1 MIFNNRCALITGAAA
16 GIGLATARTL
26 AAHGV
31 RLVLTDVNSDG
42 LIKPSP
48 SCGRAVRTRSALS
61 WTSAR
66 TRMSDRLGAGLEEND
81 IKIDILIN
89 NAGIWRDNTGNFWET
104 DPKSWIRRWRI
115 NVYGLMY
122 LTRAILPGMIE
133 RRYGRIVNVASVAG
147 IYGISGMT
155 DYSATK
161 GAVIAFTKSLAKETT
176 GYGVTVNSVSPGNIG
191 DGTADNGL
199 SYAGRHRQLCRV
211 RRAYLLSR
219 ERQRELVLGSG
230 LPRRPGARKKD
241 VTGCFRRRELY
252 QIHSVVLQFA
262 LE

>member
-1 MIFNNRCALITGAAA
+1 MKFNNRCALITGAAA
-16 GIGLATARTL
+16 GIGLATARNL

-42 LIKPSP
+42 LDK
-48 SCGRAVRTRSALS
+48 AVAELRESGADAVGFVLDVS
-61 WTSAR
+61 SDEDI
-66 TRMSDRLGAGLEEND
+66 DRLAAGLEEND

-133 RRYGRIVNVASVAG
+133 RQYGRVINVASVAG

-191 DGTADNGL
+191 DGDKDNGL
-199 SYAGRHRQLCRV
+199 SYAGRIGSYAECAELICFVASDNASWCSGQDY
-211 RRAYLLSR
+211 RAD
-219 ERQRELVLGSG
+219 GC
-230 LPRRPGARKKD
+230 RKKM
-241 VTGCFRRRELY
+241 
-252 QIHSVVLQFA
+252 
-262 LE
+262 

>member
-16 GIGLATARTL
+16 GIGLATARNL

-31 RLVLTDVNSDG
+31 RLVLTDVNADWLDKAVAELRGSGADAVSFVIDVGSDED
-42 LIKPSP
+42 I
-48 SCGRAVRTRSALS
+48 
-61 WTSAR
+61 
-66 TRMSDRLGAGLEEND
+66 DRLAAGLEEND

-122 LTRAILPGMIE
+122 LTRAILPGMLE

-191 DGTADNGL
+191 DGDKDNGL
-199 SYAGRHRQLCRV
+199 SYAGRIGSYAECAELICFLASDNASWCSGQDY
-211 RRAYLLSR
+211 RAD
-219 ERQRELVLGSG
+219 GC
-230 LPRRPGARKKD
+230 RKKM
-241 VTGCFRRRELY
+241 
-252 QIHSVVLQFA
+252 
-262 LE
+262 

>member
-16 GIGLATARTL
+16 GIGLATARNL

-42 LIKPSP
+42 LDK
-48 SCGRAVRTRSALS
+48 AVAELRESGADAVGFVLDVS
-61 WTSAR
+61 SDEDV
-66 TRMSDRLGAGLEEND
+66 DRLAAGLEEND

-191 DGTADNGL
+191 DGDKDNGL
-199 SYAGRHRQLCRV
+199 SYAGRIGSYAECAELICFLASENASWCSGQDY
-211 RRAYLLSR
+211 RAD
-219 ERQRELVLGSG
+219 GC
-230 LPRRPGARKKD
+230 RKKM
-241 VTGCFRRRELY
+241 
-252 QIHSVVLQFA
+252 
-262 LE
+262 

>member
-42 LIKPSP
+42 LDK
-48 SCGRAVRTRSALS
+48 AVAELRESGADAVGFVLDVGS
-61 WTSAR
+61 DEDI
-66 TRMSDRLGAGLEEND
+66 DRLAAGLEEND

-89 NAGIWRDNTGNFWET
+89 NAGIWRDNTGRFWET

-122 LTRAILPGMIE
+122 LTRALLPGMIE
-133 RRYGRIVNVASVAG
+133 RRYGRVINVASVAG

-191 DGTADNGL
+191 DGDKDNGL
-199 SYAGRHRQLCRV
+199 SYAGRIGSYAECAELICFVASDNASWCSGQDY
-211 RRAYLLSR
+211 RAD
-219 ERQRELVLGSG
+219 GC
-230 LPRRPGARKKD
+230 RKKM
-241 VTGCFRRRELY
+241 
-252 QIHSVVLQFA
+252 
-262 LE
+262 

>member
-16 GIGLATARTL
+16 GIGLATARNL

-31 RLVLTDVNSDG
+31 KLVLTDVNSDG
-42 LIKPSP
+42 LDK
-48 SCGRAVRTRSALS
+48 AVAELRESGADAVS
-61 WTSAR
+61 YVIDVS
-66 TRMSDRLGAGLEEND
+66 SDEDVDRLAAGLNEKNID
-81 IKIDILIN
+81 VDILVN

-191 DGTADNGL
+191 DGDKDNGL
-199 SYAGRHRQLCRV
+199 SYAGRIGSYAECAELICFVASDNASWCSGQDY
-211 RRAYLLSR
+211 RAD
-219 ERQRELVLGSG
+219 GC
-230 LPRRPGARKKD
+230 RKKM
-241 VTGCFRRRELY
+241 
-252 QIHSVVLQFA
+252 
-262 LE
+262 

>member
-42 LIKPSP
+42 LDK
-48 SCGRAVRTRSALS
+48 AVAELRESGADAVGFVLDVGS
-61 WTSAR
+61 DEDI
-66 TRMSDRLGAGLEEND
+66 DRLAAGLEEND

-89 NAGIWRDNTGNFWET
+89 NAGIWRDNTGRFWET

-133 RRYGRIVNVASVAG
+133 RRYGRVINVASVAG

-191 DGTADNGL
+191 DGDKDNGL
-199 SYAGRHRQLCRV
+199 SYAGRIGSYAECAELICFLASDNASWCSGQDY
-211 RRAYLLSR
+211 RAD
-219 ERQRELVLGSG
+219 GC
-230 LPRRPGARKKD
+230 RKKM
-241 VTGCFRRRELY
+241 
-252 QIHSVVLQFA
+252 
-262 LE
+262 